1 MSGDGGE
8 NAGGRGAPDGLAAAT
23 RVVRAGL
30 PEARPGEPFLPGPV
44 LAAPFHLP
52 GDLEDATH
60 IYGRY
65 GNPTFERLE
74 RALGEL
80 DGAEAVVFSSG
91 MAAAAAV
98 LESALPAEGGG
109 VLVAPVDGYP
119 GVRELA
125 AGSLAA
131 RRVETRLVASSD
143 REVRAALPGAEL
155 AWIET
160 PSNPALDVLD
170 IAALAQA
177 AHAEG
182 AALAV
187 DNTLATPLGQR
198 PLELGADLVVSSASK
213 HLGGHSDLVMGYAA
227 TRDPDRA
234 RALRE
239 HRRIAGAIP
248 GPFEAWLAHRSLATL
263 AVRLER
269 QSASALA
276 LAELLVL
283 RPEVSGVRYPG
294 LASDPSHAL
303 AEAQMDCFGSV
314 LGFTLPSRA
323 AAERFLAASELI
335 TEATSFGGV
344 HTSAERRARW
354 GTDDVPEGFIR
365 LSVGIEDA
373 GDLARDLERALD
385 LARRV

>member
-1 MSGDGGE
+1 LSEGE
-8 NAGGRGAPDGLAAAT
+8 RDAQGALAPST

-30 PEARPGEPFLPGPV
+30 PEARPGQPFMPGPV
-44 LAAPFHLP
+44 MAGPFHLP
-52 GDLEDATH
+52 GDLADAKH

-65 GNPTFERLE
+65 GNPTFELLE
-74 RALGEL
+74 QALGEL
-80 DGAEAVVFSSG
+80 DGGEAVVFASG

-98 LESALPAEGGG
+98 LETALPVDGGG

-131 RRVETRLVASSD
+131 RRVETRLVTSSD
-143 REVRAALPGAEL
+143 EWVRAALPGAAL

-160 PSNPALDVLD
+160 PSNPALEVLD
-170 IAALAQA
+170 IAALAEA

-182 AALAV
+182 AALVV

-276 LAELLVL
+276 LAELLVM

-303 AEAQMDCFGSV
+303 ADAQMDCFGSV
-314 LGFTLPSRA
+314 LGFALPSRD
-323 AAERFLAASELI
+323 AAERFLAASALI

-385 LARRV
+385 RARRV

>member
-1 MSGDGGE
+1 MSGDG
-8 NAGGRGAPDGLAAAT
+8 AGLSAST

-30 PEARPGEPFLPGPV
+30 PEPRAGEPHMPGPV
-44 LAAPFHLP
+44 FAGPFHLP
-52 GDLEDATH
+52 GEIGEADR

-74 RALGEL
+74 EALGEL
-80 DGAEAVVFSSG
+80 DGGEAVVFSSG

-98 LESALPAEGGG
+98 LETALPAGGGG
-109 VLVAPVDGYP
+109 VLVAPCDGYP

-125 AGSLAA
+125 AGPLRA
-131 RRVETRLVASSD
+131 RGVQTRLVASRD
-143 REVRAALPGAEL
+143 AEVRAALAGASL

-170 IAALAQA
+170 ITALTRACR
-177 AHAEG
+177 AEG

-198 PLELGADLVVSSASK
+198 PLEMGAELVVSSASK

-239 HRRIAGAIP
+239 HRRLAGAVP
-248 GPFEAWLAHRSLATL
+248 GPFEAWLVHRSLATL

-269 QSASALA
+269 QAASALA

-294 LASDPSHAL
+294 LASDRSHA
-303 AEAQMDCFGSV
+303 AAAAQMDGFGSV
-314 LGFTLPSRA
+314 LGFALPSRE

-335 TEATSFGGV
+335 DEATSFGGV

-365 LSVGIEDA
+365 LSVGIEDP

-385 LARRV
+385 AAATV